1 MKSFC
6 HTFAERA
13 FRRPLTADENKS
25 VVDRQ
30 FEVAKDPEIA
40 VKRVVLRTLT
50 SPEFLYREIGREPDG
65 YKVASRLSYG
75 LWDSMPDQELLRA
88 AASGQLSTK
97 EQIAKQAERML
108 ANPRAKAKIHE
119 FLLTWTRADQPRDL
133 TKDTAKFPG
142 FDPAV
147 ISDLRMSLELF
158 LDDVTWSDKS
168 DFRATLARRHG
179 FSQRPAGEILRGQSA
194 ARCRIHESEAR
205 CRSPGRRADASLFD
219 GQLRP

>member
-1 MKSFC
+1 MSSAHLNDLAGTRDDASDRAAKLKSFC

-108 ANPRAKAKIHE
+108 ADPRAKAKIHAVS
-119 FLLTWTRADQPRDL
+119 AD
-133 TKDTAKFPG
+133 
-142 FDPAV
+142 
-147 ISDLRMSLELF
+147 
-158 LDDVTWSDKS
+158 LDES
-168 DFRATLARRHG
+168 R
-179 FSQRPAGEILRGQSA
+179 SA
-194 ARCRIHESEAR
+194 ARSDERHRDVSGL
-205 CRSPGRRADASLFD
+205 RSGGDLRFADVVGIVSRRR
-219 GQLRP
+219 GMVG